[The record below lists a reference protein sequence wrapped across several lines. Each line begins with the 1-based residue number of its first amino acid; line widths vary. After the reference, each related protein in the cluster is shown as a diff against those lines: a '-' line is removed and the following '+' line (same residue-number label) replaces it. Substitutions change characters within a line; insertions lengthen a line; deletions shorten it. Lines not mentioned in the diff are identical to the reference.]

1 MVGAAGE
8 LKNDARTEHQWQ
20 LLANMG
26 NVAADLGFTAV
37 RAGKIF
43 HTIKVYGLLVD
54 IKDCRAS
61 AAILTPIFYVLLLL
75 SYLMAPTPTLHSGNM
90 HILRFCGSY
99 KGYIPRTVGTS
110 DPLYPGAY
118 LF

>member
-26 NVAADLGFTAV
+26 KVAADLGFMAV

-61 AAILTPIFYVLLLL
+61 AAILTLDFLFV
-75 SYLMAPTPTLHSGNM
+75 TLAFLFNGSH
-90 HILRFCGSY
+90 SY
-99 KGYIPRTVGTS
+99 KRYTS
-110 DPLYPGAY
+110 QC
-118 LF
+118 